1 MKITLYLCGKTIKP
15 FLIEGLRMYSERIS
29 HFIVFELITMPDVRK
44 RGKMSEMEFKKKEGE
59 VILKRLKRNDILIL
73 LDEHG
78 TIYNSMEFSSYLE
91 KQLLLGQKQLNFLI
105 GGPFGFSQ
113 DIYNRSNGRIS
124 LSRMTF
130 SHQLIRLIF
139 LEQLYRAFTIMKG
152 LPYHNS

>member
-59 VILKRLKRNDILIL
+59 VILKRLKRDDILIL

-113 DIYNRSNGRIS
+113 DLYNRSNGRIS